1 MQMASESAG
10 NMATNRVFQHA
21 SAAPLG
27 GLLLGES
34 TAMLNVFRLIE
45 RVGPTEASVLLTG
58 ESGSGKELAAQAIH
72 ECSRRRHAP
81 FIAINCGAIPA
92 GLIEAELFGYE
103 KGSFTGAVRA
113 HAGVFERARGGTLLL
128 DEVTE
133 MPLDMQTRL
142 LRVLETRK
150 FYRVGASLEQS
161 TDVRVIAATNRCPI
175 QATQSGQLREDL
187 LYRLAVFPI
196 DLPPLRERADDIN
209 LLAEHFL
216 ARLNDHAGTCKRF
229 SALAR
234 MLLKQHAWP
243 GNVRELRNC
252 VERAF
257 ILADE
262 VLELSPM
269 LQNGGINHG
278 TSALGGASVDGPDYR
293 GAGHK
298 SPAAIG
304 RRHNELGS
312 RAAQPGS
319 AADSGLGGLKAEA
332 AVRDRLEI
340 RVGSRIYDME
350 RSLIE
355 ATLDHFQGNKRR
367 AADALGCSLKTLY
380 NKLNGYSQN
389 QSCVNNSLQLT
400 SVEGQ

>member
-1 MQMASESAG
+1 VTALG
-10 NMATNRVFQHA
+10 P
-21 SAAPLG
+21 AAVPPAAVG
-27 GLLLGES
+27 SLLGAS
-34 TAMLNVFRLIE
+34 PAMQEVFRLIE

-58 ESGSGKELAAQAIH
+58 ESGSGKELAAQSIH
-72 ECSRRRHAP
+72 ECSPRRGGP

-113 HAGVFERARGGTLLL
+113 HAGVFERAQGGTLLL

-150 FYRVGASLEQS
+150 FYRVGASTEFTS
-161 TDVRVIAATNRCPI
+161 DVRVIAATNRCPLKAV
-175 QATQSGQLREDL
+175 QTGQLREDL
-187 LYRLAVFPI
+187 LYRLAVFPVA
-196 DLPPLRERADDIN
+196 LPPLRNRGDDVE

-216 ARLNDHAGTCKRF
+216 SELNAQGDTHKRL

-234 MLLKQHAWP
+234 MMLKQHTWP

-252 VERAF
+252 IERAY
-257 ILADE
+257 ILGDS
-262 VLELSPM
+262 VLELAP
-269 LQNGGINHG
+269 LIQ
-278 TSALGGASVDGPDYR
+278 GGAARGDGGDR
-293 GAGHK
+293 G
-298 SPAAIG
+298 
-304 RRHNELGS
+304 
-312 RAAQPGS
+312 
-319 AADSGLGGLKAEA
+319 
-332 AVRDRLEI
+332 RLDI

-355 ATLDHFQGNKRR
+355 ATLDYFKGNKRR

-380 NKLNGYSQN
+380 NKLNGYSQSQECAN
-389 QSCVNNSLQLT
+389 T
-400 SVEGQ
+400 

>member
-1 MQMASESAG
+1 MMVN
-10 NMATNRVFQHA
+10 NMNYGLAEQR
-21 SAAPLG
+21 APLTAIG
-27 GLLLGES
+27 SLLGAS
-34 TAMLNVFRLIE
+34 PAMQEVFRLIE

-58 ESGSGKELAAQAIH
+58 ESGSGKELAAQSIH
-72 ECSRRRHAP
+72 ECSSRRDGP

-113 HAGVFERARGGTLLL
+113 HAGVFERAQGGTLLL

-150 FYRVGASLEQS
+150 FYRVGASTEF
-161 TDVRVIAATNRCPI
+161 TCDVRVIASTNRCPL
-175 QATQSGQLREDL
+175 QAVQNGQLREDL
-187 LYRLAVFPI
+187 LYRLAVFPV
-196 DLPPLRERADDIN
+196 DMPPLRSRGSDVE

-216 ARLNDHAGTCKRF
+216 AELNAQARTQKRL

-234 MLLKQHAWP
+234 MRLKQHTWP
-243 GNVRELRNC
+243 GNVRELKNC
-252 VERAF
+252 LERAF
-257 ILADE
+257 ILGDT
-262 VLELSPM
+262 VLELAP
-269 LQNGGINHG
+269 LI
-278 TSALGGASVDGPDYR
+278 
-293 GAGHK
+293 
-298 SPAAIG
+298 
-304 RRHNELGS
+304 
-312 RAAQPGS
+312 PGS
-319 AADSGLGGLKAEA
+319 SARGDGDQAGDPE
-332 AVRDRLEI
+332 RLNI

-355 ATLDHFQGNKRR
+355 ATLDYFKGNKRR

-389 QSCVNNSLQLT
+389 QECANS
-400 SVEGQ
+400 